1 MAVLQV
7 KERVVQAVEEIREV
21 MATIYRVF
29 ENDSEEVQR
38 EWVKYTQKV
47 DKKMEEAL
55 RYTVKKSLQ
64 VSKRGGS
71 LGVCCAS
78 QKGGLMASNPAS
90 IPPPAT
96 CPDHDANTS
105 TPHTRSS

>member
-1 MAVLQV
+1 MDAPSPALVARAQ
-7 KERVVQAVEEIREV
+7 
-21 MATIYRVF
+21 VF

-64 VSKRGGS
+64 VRVGPLLGGTPLYR
-71 LGVCCAS
+71 LGYICF
-78 QKGGLMASNPAS
+78 
-90 IPPPAT
+90 
-96 CPDHDANTS
+96 
-105 TPHTRSS
+105 